1 MQKGKLDLEQNQQGS
16 SLVSASPGVLT
27 MNQFLEVPSS
37 STWRSLDRPCLFSLL
52 FGRNCWMPAD
62 DLSLV
67 NKINSSCH
75 TMRVRSSFRY
85 FHPSDPLVD
94 SRYVLVLRATVG
106 VVCAALVEWWGIQD
120 GLSCPLLFCS
130 VS

>member
-1 MQKGKLDLEQNQQGS
+1 MGQQGS

-67 NKINSSCH
+67 NKINSS
-75 TMRVRSSFRY
+75 SFRY

-94 SRYVLVLRATVG
+94 SRYILVLRGTVG
-106 VVCAALVEWWGIQD
+106 VVRAALVEWWGIQD
-120 GLSCPLLFCS
+120 GLSCPLLFFS